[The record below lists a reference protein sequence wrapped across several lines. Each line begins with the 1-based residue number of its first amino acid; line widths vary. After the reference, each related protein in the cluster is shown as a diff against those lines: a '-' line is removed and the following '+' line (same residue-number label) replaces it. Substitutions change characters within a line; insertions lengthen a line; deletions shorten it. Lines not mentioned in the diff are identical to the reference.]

1 MNLERAVRLELTNTG
16 FAIRS
21 LGRLATRAHLYFVL
35 CPLFF
40 VVFANESNS
49 SKSSKNKAQSSKC
62 GFVLFGT
69 EGEIRTLEASLEDSH
84 VSSYITSANGTPGRT
99 RTRNLDVRSVALF
112 QLSYRSKEFGHGAS
126 YRIRTGV
133 SALATPC
140 LKPTGPTMREE
151 CLELCTLIIGLD
163 DACYQRMQ
171 SSKHK
176 EQRSFLFFFGRGG
189 QN

>member
-1 MNLERAVRLELTNTG
+1 MRAIRQKAQRTKHKVQSADLCYLERKERFELSKRVWKTRMFPATSLPRVIAAHRQLES
-16 FAIRS
+16 AI
-21 LGRLATRAHLYFVL
+21 GNV
-35 CPLFF
+35 
-40 VVFANESNS
+40 
-49 SKSSKNKAQSSKC
+49 
-62 GFVLFGT
+62 
-69 EGEIRTLEASLEDSH
+69 
-84 VSSYITSANGTPGRT
+84 GTPGRI